1 MTNMRRGF
9 LLSILLFGSGLISVS
24 GFAAQQGELAPA
36 FTLPDLHEGRPAI
49 SLEAFR
55 GKTVYVDFWAS
66 WCAPCLRSLP
76 LINELYARYR
86 DQGFEVIAINVDNPI
101 EDGQDFL
108 LDVNL
113 DYLTPADTSNEV
125 MEAYGVMGMPT
136 SYLIDSTGVIRKV
149 HTGFREGD
157 IEILERELQLLLAE
171 SAAGN

>member
-1 MTNMRRGF
+1 MSSLKRAI
-9 LLSILLFGSGLISVS
+9 LLSTLLLGSGLSLSSNAV
-24 GFAAQQGELAPA
+24 QQGELAPA
-36 FTLPDLHEGRPAI
+36 FTLPDIHEGRPAI
-49 SLEAFR
+49 SLEAYR

-108 LDVNL
+108 LDVSL

-136 SYLIDSTGVIRKV
+136 SYLIDTTGVIRKV

-157 IEILERELQLLLAE
+157 IEILEHELRLLLAE
-171 SAAGN
+171 STAGN

>member
-1 MTNMRRGF
+1 MSSLKRRF
-9 LLSILLFGSGLISVS
+9 LLNTLLLGLGLTSLSSI
-24 GFAAQQGELAPA
+24 AAQQGELAPA
-36 FTLPDLHEGRPAI
+36 FTLPDLNEGKPAI
-49 SLEAFR
+49 SLESFR

-108 LDVNL
+108 LDVDL

-136 SYLIDSTGVIRKV
+136 SYLIDTTGVVRKV

-157 IEILERELQLLLAE
+157 IEILEQELRLLLAE
-171 SAAGN
+171 PPASD